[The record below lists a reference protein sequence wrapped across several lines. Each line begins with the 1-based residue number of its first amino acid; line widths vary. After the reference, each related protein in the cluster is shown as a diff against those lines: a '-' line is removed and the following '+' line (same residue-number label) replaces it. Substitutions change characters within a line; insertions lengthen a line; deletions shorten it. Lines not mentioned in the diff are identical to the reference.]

1 MDRNLR
7 AMMPLFAAVFIDLF
21 SFGLMY
27 PVIIALFEHPT
38 IEQAYP
44 VGIRGVYLSLAF
56 SLFPL
61 GMFFGASLL
70 GDLSDAFG
78 RKRTLLVCMAG
89 LAASYGLMV
98 VGVQT
103 RDLLWFLGG
112 RLLSGL
118 MAGTG
123 PIAQAAMMDRST
135 EADRGRNMSHVV
147 LVNCLALVSG
157 PAAGGLLGHLD
168 FRAPLLFALVLC
180 AVAFAWI
187 WHGVSPVG
195 SRPPGRPVRLGWK
208 KPFQIATRA
217 WRHPA
222 IRDLALSFFLFQLG
236 FGIYY
241 IYIMEF
247 VTRSFGFSPSRLGLF
262 SAVMG
267 LGFVAG
273 STLGY
278 ARAKLWLA
286 QDGRV
291 AQLGLAA
298 CAVLIL
304 LAALPVGEIAE
315 WAIGFVVA
323 VGNLLAFVGLLT
335 LISGAASPE
344 EQGWALGVSASMTA
358 LAFFLAGLLAVALHL
373 VPLPA
378 LIAAG
383 GLIVAAGIP
392 PLRNRMRASTA
403 LVPVP
408 AADTPA

>member
-27 PVIIALFEHPT
+27 PVIISLFHLPA

-44 VGIRGVYLSLAF
+44 VGGRGVYLSLAF

-78 RKRTLLVCMAG
+78 RRRTLLVCMAG
-89 LAASYGLMV
+89 LAASYALMV

-123 PIAQAAMMDRST
+123 PIAQAAMMDRGT
-135 EADRGRNMSHVV
+135 EAERGRNMSHVV
-147 LVNCLALVSG
+147 LVNCVALVSG

-180 AVAFAWI
+180 AFAFAWI
-187 WHGVSPVG
+187 WFGVSPVG
-195 SRPPGRPVRLGWK
+195 ARPAGKPVRLGWRSRSRS
-208 KPFQIATRA
+208 PRA
-217 WRHPA
+217 AWHHPA
-222 IRDLALSFFLFQLG
+222 IRGLALSFYVPARVRHLLHLHHGVRDPLLPFQPSAARVVLG
-236 FGIYY
+236 RHGA
-241 IYIMEF
+241 
-247 VTRSFGFSPSRLGLF
+247 RLR
-262 SAVMG
+262 V
-267 LGFVAG
+267 G

-291 AQLGLAA
+291 AQLGLAL
-298 CAVLIL
+298 CAALIVI
-304 LAALPVGEIAE
+304 AALPVGEIAE
-315 WAIGFVVA
+315 WAIGFAAA

-335 LISGAASPE
+335 LISSAATAE

-358 LAFFLAGLLAVALHL
+358 LAFFLAGLLAVVLHL

-383 GLIVAAGIP
+383 GIIVVAGIP
-392 PLRNRMRASTA
+392 PLRSRMRAA
-403 LVPVP
+403 VAVG
-408 AADTPA
+408 AIAR